1 MKLGLFFPKKTTN
14 FNKAAASHWIRVLQ
28 MEKYYKALG
37 LEVYINKPF
46 KSYDFAIFFRKPK
59 PKYYRFMQYL
69 RFMSRN
75 VYFDTCINIF
85 DEHEEI
91 NKKRLKAAHNIAKLS
106 DGIIC
111 ASDKIAEKATPH
123 AKSVFV
129 MDDPVDF
136 EHFKSVKTN
145 INLDNPV
152 FGWSGVPHKAIY
164 LNKYKHEI
172 SGKTILITKDYIKN
186 VPLEFT
192 YDYIDWDYYT
202 FPEALR
208 KCDIGFLPRDID
220 EAYNSGHS
228 SHKALVFASL
238 GLPVIANK
246 IPSYE
251 KLAAFYDGI
260 VFLEDHE
267 NNIKACINELKKRN
281 LDVAKLKAYYSC
293 ENQAARTLEYLSS
306 RLRCCS

>member
-1 MKLGLFFPKKTTN
+1 MKLGLFFPKKTTD

-28 MEKYYKALG
+28 MEKYYKELG
-37 LEVYINKPF
+37 IEVYINKPF
-46 KSYDFAIFFRKPK
+46 KTYDFAIFFRKPK

-69 RFMSRN
+69 RFISRN
-75 VYFDTCINIF
+75 IYFDTCINIF

-91 NKKRLKAAHNIAKLS
+91 NSKRLEAAHKIAAIC

-111 ASDKIAEKATPH
+111 ASDKIAEKAAPH

-136 EHFKSVKTN
+136 EHFNKVKEK
-145 INLDNPV
+145 INFDNPI

-164 LNKYKHEI
+164 LNKYKEVI
-172 SGKTILITKDYIKN
+172 DGRTRLITKDYIKD
-186 VPLEFT
+186 VPLEFK
-192 YDYIDWDYYT
+192 YEFIDWDYNS
-202 FPEALR
+202 FPEALL

-238 GLPVIANK
+238 GIPVIANK
-246 IPSYE
+246 IPSYV
-251 KLAAFYDGI
+251 KLAGYYDGI
-260 VFLEDHE
+260 VFLEDFNDDVE
-267 NNIKACINELKKRN
+267 ACINELKKR
-281 LDVAKLKAYYSC
+281 DPDISRLKNYYSC
-293 ENQAARTLEYLSS
+293 ENQASRMLDYLTS
-306 RLRCCS
+306 RIRCCS